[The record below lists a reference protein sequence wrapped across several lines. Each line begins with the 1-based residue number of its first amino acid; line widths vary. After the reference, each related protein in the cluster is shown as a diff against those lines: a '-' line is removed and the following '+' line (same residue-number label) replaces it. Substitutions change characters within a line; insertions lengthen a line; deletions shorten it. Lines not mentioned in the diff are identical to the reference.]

1 MFIVYSPEGQS
12 YAANLQ
18 QLPLIK
24 VDPAT
29 RINQVTDSELKELD
43 VDSHLPGQQSAKSK
57 KLAAYEQNTSESQRR
72 VVVKVGEVMSHPVI
86 TIEQKSTLSEVYSR
100 LEHLQIDYLP
110 ILNQGVLVGMVN
122 RNRLLQRLIIDNQG
136 NIEQGGQ
143 EVLESIM
150 QKQVVTTSFKTEIR
164 QVAQVFTEYDVGAM
178 VVTDDTERLV
188 GIVTQGDLIKRLAKE
203 PPLEIYV

>member
-1 MFIVYSPEGQS
+1 MFVVYSPEGQS

-18 QLPLIK
+18 QLPFIK

-29 RINQVTDSELKELD
+29 RINQVTDSELKEMD
-43 VDSHLPGQQSAKSK
+43 VDSHLPGQSTKSK
-57 KLAAYEQNTSESQRR
+57 KLSAYQQNTSESQRR

-86 TIEQKSTLSEVYSR
+86 TIAQQGLLSEAYAR

-110 ILNQGVLVGMVN
+110 VLNDEVLVGMVN
-122 RNRLLQRLIIDNQG
+122 RNRLLQRLIIDDQG
-136 NIEQGGQ
+136 KIAQGGQ
-143 EVLESIM
+143 ESLETVM
-150 QKQVVTTSFKTEIR
+150 LKQVVATSFRTEIR

-178 VVTDDTERLV
+178 VVTDDAERLV